1 MLSANGTFC
10 LYRLQTVRGV
20 ENPSSKWSVFY
31 RIARWLWVR
40 RMGLINPIHSLY
52 LFTMIVFLN
61 GVFERMSPAV
71 VWMNVK
77 DTGYEVN
84 ISLNTFA
91 SIQHMK
97 EGRLYTHL
105 QIKEDAH
112 TLFGFVEKSEREI
125 FKMLLSVSGIG
136 ASIARTML
144 SSLDPKQITNAIAS
158 GDVITVQSIKGIG
171 SKTAQR
177 VILDLK
183 DKVLKLYDL
192 DEVSMFQNNTNRD
205 EALSA
210 LEVLGFVRKAS
221 EKLVEK
227 IIKES
232 PDSSVEYII
241 KQALKNL

>member
-1 MLSANGTFC
+1 MIAH
-10 LYRLQTVRGV
+10 LQGKLVEKSPTQVVIDCGGV
-20 ENPSSKWSVFY
+20 
-31 RIARWLWVR
+31 
-40 RMGLINPIHSLY
+40 
-52 LFTMIVFLN
+52 
-61 GVFERMSPAV
+61 
-71 VWMNVK
+71 
-77 DTGYEVN
+77 GYDVN
-84 ISLNTFA
+84 ISLHTYSLLPNTDF
-91 SIQHMK
+91 IK
-97 EGRLYTHL
+97 LFTYL

-112 TLFGFVEKSEREI
+112 TLFGFMEKSEREI

-158 GDVITVQSIKGIG
+158 GDVVTIQSIKGIG

-192 DEVSMFQNNTNRD
+192 DEVSMSQSNTNRD

-210 LEVLGFVRKAS
+210 LEVLGFVRKTS

-227 IIKES
+227 IVKED
-232 PDSSVEYII
+232 PEASVEAII
-241 KQALKNL
+241 KRALKNL

>member
-1 MLSANGTFC
+1 
-10 LYRLQTVRGV
+10 
-20 ENPSSKWSVFY
+20 
-31 RIARWLWVR
+31 
-40 RMGLINPIHSLY
+40 
-52 LFTMIVFLN
+52 
-61 GVFERMSPAV
+61 
-71 VWMNVK
+71 
-77 DTGYEVN
+77 VN
-84 ISLNTFA
+84 ISLHTYSLLPATDF
-91 SIQHMK
+91 IK
-97 EGRLYTHL
+97 LFTYL

-125 FKMLLSVSGIG
+125 FKLLLSVSGIG

-144 SSLDPKQITNAIAS
+144 SSLDPKQVANAIAS
-158 GDVITVQSIKGIG
+158 GDVTTIQSIKGIG

-183 DKVLKLYDL
+183 EKVLKLYDL
-192 DEVSMFQNNTNRD
+192 DEVSMSQSNTNRD

-221 EKLVEK
+221 ERVVEK
-227 IIKES
+227 IIKDA